1 MIKWQRE
8 RDSVTCSNA
17 HYMYD
22 GSKKVAIIKAV
33 KHPRG
38 RFEVKIKDAMPW
50 HRKTLES
57 AKRDC
62 EFIYINCK

>member
-8 RDSVTCSNA
+8 RDFHTTQVTHC
-17 HYMYD
+17 MYD
-22 GSKKVAIIKAV
+22 GSKMVAVVKAV

-38 RFEVKIKDAMPW
+38 KFEVKIRDAMPW
-50 HRKTLES
+50 HRKTLDS

-62 EFIYINCK
+62 EFVYINCK